1 MDRELLSN
9 LLFGL
14 IGKINNEYEFKT
26 KFMGDIIVM
35 GNVICMGGTEV

>member
-1 MDRELLSN
+1 MELQTL
-9 LLFGL
+9 
-14 IGKINNEYEFKT
+14 EQFKT